1 MANPGFAWKTPVDT
15 TWVRSCIA
23 APAFAILCAASLGGC
38 ASSLGSSLGSGT
50 PGTFAPTPASE
61 AASTSALSEAA
72 DKYTSAATPGNS
84 AYKIGPMDVLE
95 ISVFKVPDLSKTVQ
109 VGQDGLINYPLLGE
123 LPAGGKTAHDVER
136 DLTQKLGAK
145 YVQSPQIS
153 VFVREYNSQRVTV
166 DGSIKHPGV
175 YTLKGHTTL
184 VQLLAMAEGV
194 DMSVASGEV
203 VVFRRID
210 GKRSAARFDVA
221 AINDGKLEDPELYP
235 GDVIV
240 VDTSA
245 SKVALQG
252 FLKILPAAATAAV
265 FVPLL

>member
-1 MANPGFAWKTPVDT
+1 MENPGFAWKNPIGKP
-15 TWVRSCIA
+15 WVKSGFVGV
-23 APAFAILCAASLGGC
+23 AFLIVCAASLGSC
-38 ASSLGSSLGSGT
+38 ANSLGSSLGSGT
-50 PGTFAPTPASE
+50 PGTFAPTPAAD
-61 AASTSALSEAA
+61 AASTAALSEAA

-84 AYKIGPMDVLE
+84 AYKIGPMDVLD
-95 ISVFKVPDLSKTVQ
+95 ISVFKVPDLSKLVQ
-109 VGQDGLINYPLLGE
+109 VGQDGLINFPLVGE
-123 LPAGGKTAHDVER
+123 LAAGGKTAHELER
-136 DLTQKLGAK
+136 ELTQKLGAK
-145 YVQSPQIS
+145 YIQSPQVS
-153 VFVREYNSQRVTV
+153 VFVKEYNSQRVTV

-184 VQLLAMAEGV
+184 VQVLAMADGV
-194 DMSVASGEV
+194 DMSIASGEV

-221 AINDGKLEDPELYP
+221 AINEGKAEDPELDP

-245 SKVALQG
+245 SKTVMQN

>member
-1 MANPGFAWKTPVDT
+1 MANPGFAWRDPIEML
-15 TWVRSCIA
+15 VRNCLAAIA
-23 APAFAILCAASLGGC
+23 FLTFCAISLSGC
-38 ASSLGSSLGSGT
+38 VNSLGSSLGSAA
-50 PGTFAPTPASE
+50 PGTFSPTPVE
-61 AASTSALSEAA
+61 DTDKTSALSGAA
-72 DKYTSAATPGNS
+72 DKFTSAATPGNS
-84 AYKIGPMDVLE
+84 AYKIGPMDVLD

-123 LPAGGKTAHDVER
+123 LEAGGKTAHEVELE
-136 DLTQKLGAK
+136 LTKRLGDR
-145 YVQSPQIS
+145 YIQSPQIS

-175 YTLKGHTTL
+175 VTLKGHTTL
-184 VQLLAMAEGV
+184 VQVLAMAEGV
-194 DMSVASGEV
+194 DMSVASGDV

-221 AINDGKLEDPELYP
+221 AINEGKVEDPELSP
-235 GDVIV
+235 GDVII

-245 SKVALQG
+245 SKVALQN
-252 FLKILPAAATAAV
+252 FLKILPAATSAAM